1 MSHEFEERDPQT
13 YAIIGAAMEVHT
25 VLGPGF
31 QEGIY
36 ADCCAIEF
44 TIRNIPFLRE
54 APFPVVYKGH
64 RVGGFYRAD
73 FICFDHVV
81 VELKATSSKNTPLEH
96 AQMLNYLAASRKRNG
111 LLLNFG
117 GPRLLY
123 QRFIMT
129 VNGQSLAVD

>member
-1 MSHEFEERDPQT
+1 MSNEVEARDSRT
-13 YAIIGAAMEVHT
+13 HAIIGAAMEIHT
-25 VLGPGF
+25 ILGPGF
-31 QEGIY
+31 QESIY

-44 TIRNIPFLRE
+44 SLRSIPFLRE

-73 FICFDHVV
+73 FICYDKIV
-81 VELKATSSKNTPLEH
+81 VELKATSAKNTPLEH
-96 AQMLNYLAASRKRNG
+96 AQMLNYLAASRKQHG

-117 GPRLLY
+117 GPRLLF

-129 VNGQSLAVD
+129 VKGEVEPVE